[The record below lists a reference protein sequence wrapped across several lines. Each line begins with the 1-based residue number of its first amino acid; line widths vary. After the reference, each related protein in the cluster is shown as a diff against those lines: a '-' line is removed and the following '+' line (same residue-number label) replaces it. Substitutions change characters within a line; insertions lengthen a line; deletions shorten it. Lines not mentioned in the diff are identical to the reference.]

1 MVGILIL
8 ATTILTGSSV
18 AAYGFMLLYT
28 GKTLWLQMNRR
39 ARGIALFLAIVSF
52 AVCVGSGAM
61 LGYLLKR
68 V

>member
-8 ATTILTGSSV
+8 ATALLTCSSV

-28 GKTLWLQMNRR
+28 GKTLFLQMSMRTR
-39 ARGIALFLAIVSF
+39 SIALFLAIISF
-52 AVCVGSGAM
+52 ALCVGSGAV